1 MKVSPA
7 VGCTENVWVSLCL
20 QPSHM
25 HVSFAKSKADIGAVM
40 NGLDIAF
47 IVILG
52 YTLIRGLFRGLVKEF
67 ASIFGLI
74 AGFIVANAYYSQVM
88 QAVQKILPNPQYA
101 AIISYV
107 LLFLGVLGA
116 IIFIG
121 AGLRKLMEAVM
132 LGWLDRLGGGL
143 LGVVKGGLICSLI
156 LFFLTMFMSQGSPF
170 LAESR
175 LSPFVNQFAARLVRL
190 VPQEMKDTFGEK
202 SQGLK
207 KAWEGSTFDKLRN
220 PE

>member
-1 MKVSPA
+1 
-7 VGCTENVWVSLCL
+7 
-20 QPSHM
+20 
-25 HVSFAKSKADIGAVM
+25 M

-74 AGFIVANAYYSQVM
+74 LGFIAANAYYGQIMKV
-88 QAVQKILPNPQYA
+88 VQKVLANPQYA
-101 AIISYV
+101 AILSYI
-107 LLFLGVLGA
+107 LIFLAVLGG

-132 LGWLDRLGGGL
+132 LGWLDRLGGGA
-143 LGVVKGGLICSLI
+143 LGAIKGGLVCSLL
-156 LFFLTMFMSQGSPF
+156 LFFLTMFMAPASPF

-175 LSPFVNQFAARLVRL
+175 LSPFVNQFAGRLVRL
-190 VPQEMKDTFGEK
+190 VPQEMKDTFGDK
-202 SQGLK
+202 SQSLK